1 MSCHDDD
8 DDDDDDDE
16 DEDEDED
23 EDDEDEAGYVD
34 KGRLIFP
41 CFMFGPGNTPLVVA
55 MKILQGVVQPLSE
68 NYSAGELRLHHR
80 PVVVVVVVVVVA
92 VVVVV
97 VVVVVAAV
105 VVVAGGGGGGGDV
118 IGLVPPRW

>member
-1 MSCHDDD
+1 MKHGVLLWPSMSCD

-80 PVVVVVVVVVVA
+80 PVVVVVA
-92 VVVVV
+92 AAA
-97 VVVVVAAV
+97 AAV
-105 VVVAGGGGGGGDV
+105 VVAGGGGGGGGDV
-118 IGLVPPRW
+118 IGLVPPR